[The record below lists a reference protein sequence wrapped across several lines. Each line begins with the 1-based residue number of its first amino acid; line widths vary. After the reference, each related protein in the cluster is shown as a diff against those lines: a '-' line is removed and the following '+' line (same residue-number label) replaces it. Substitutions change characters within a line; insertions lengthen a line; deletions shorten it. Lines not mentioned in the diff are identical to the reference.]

1 MRDRL
6 TQTDGR
12 EALIRRLALASIAG
26 QLAWLA
32 IIVVAG
38 LVEPGYS
45 EIRDAVSVLGAR
57 DAARPWVFDAGVA
70 VWGASF
76 IAAAVALALDRP
88 RSWKGWLGPALVAF
102 TGLAQILDGFPF
114 PADCR
119 WSIDANCRAREL
131 AGHVSWQHMAHG
143 LTYFLGAIALQ
154 LSVFAMAWRFHGDR
168 RWGRADLLALG
179 SGLLGLAIFAGLFF
193 ATGNEVN
200 GHYGLV
206 QRLALAAGGI
216 WVLALTIGLLAIHGR
231 PGDPA
236 VRFVTWLRT
245 LPSGHLLPIPAAGL
259 NPPRQPPSL
268 RQPAI

>member
-1 MRDRL
+1 MRSWPAQSDDR
-6 TQTDGR
+6 
-12 EALIRRLALASIAG
+12 AVLIRRLAVASIAG

-32 IIVVAG
+32 IVVLAG
-38 LVEPGYS
+38 LLEPGYS

-57 DAARPWVFDAGVA
+57 DAARPWVFDTGVA
-70 VWGASF
+70 IWGASF
-76 IAAAVALALDRP
+76 IAAAVALALDRR

-119 WSIDANCRAREL
+119 WSIDANCHAREL
-131 AGHVSWQHMAHG
+131 AGRVSWQHVAHG
-143 LTYFLGAIALQ
+143 WTYFLGAIALQ

-168 RWGRADLLALG
+168 RWGRADLLALS

-193 ATGNEVN
+193 ATGNEVG

-231 PGDPA
+231 DHDPA
-236 VRFVTWLRT
+236 VRFVDWIRT
-245 LPSGHLLPIPAAGL
+245 LPGGQLVVRPGSGLDS
-259 NPPRQPPSL
+259 PSAD
-268 RQPAI
+268 Q